1 MHKFLRVLSKDS
13 VTDWNRV
20 RFYMVAQ
27 HLLEEMF
34 DNLHDIADMLAKSEL
49 LLAQVCQVVI
59 IQEQ

>member
-1 MHKFLRVLSKDS
+1 
-13 VTDWNRV
+13 
-20 RFYMVAQ
+20 MVAQ

-59 IQEQ
+59 MQVQ